1 MSRIAGSFN
10 EFKWVWSTQKPGL
23 LQLMP
28 LVGFAVDNF
37 TALMMGALIGLER
50 QWRQRS
56 AGLRTNALVA
66 LGASL
71 FVSLSGLATGAIDQT
86 RIAAQVV
93 TGIGFLGAGLMMRE
107 GLSVRGLNTA
117 ATLWCAGAVGTL
129 AGLGFLVESIIGTGL
144 IIATH
149 LILRPISKRLNI
161 QSARTGAEDSLYVLN
176 IVCRGNDEQHIR
188 ARLVQEVVGESVHL
202 QSIESE
208 DIAGTDKVSV
218 KAFVLTTGRQETR
231 MERIVGLLSLEPTVT
246 AANWKSQPQHL
257 EE

>member
-1 MSRIAGSFN
+1 MNLLDFAANSFIALFLG
-10 EFKWVWSTQKPGL
+10 
-23 LQLMP
+23 
-28 LVGFAVDNF
+28 AV
-37 TALMMGALIGLER
+37 IGLER
-50 QWRQRS
+50 QWRQRN

-71 FVSLSGLATGAIDQT
+71 FVSLSRLAAGVGDST

-93 TGIGFLGAGLMMRE
+93 SGIGFLGAGLTMRE
-107 GLSVRGLNTA
+107 GLTIRGLNTA

-129 AGLGFLVESIIGTGL
+129 AGLGFRVESAVG
-144 IIATH
+144 AAMVVVTH
-149 LILRPISKRLNI
+149 LILRTLAGRLQWGSFQTKDEN
-161 QSARTGAEDSLYVLN
+161 ALYVFN
-176 IVCRGNDEQHIR
+176 IICRSSDEQHIR

-218 KAFVLTTGRQETR
+218 KAFVLTRGGQEAR

-246 AANWKSQPQHL
+246 AANWKSEPRGL

>member
-1 MSRIAGSFN
+1 MRLVEFAANSFIA
-10 EFKWVWSTQKPGL
+10 
-23 LQLMP
+23 
-28 LVGFAVDNF
+28 LV
-37 TALMMGALIGLER
+37 LGALIGLER
-50 QWRQRS
+50 QWRQRN

-71 FVSLSGLATGAIDQT
+71 FVSLSQLATGVGDST

-107 GLSVRGLNTA
+107 GHSIRGLNTA

-129 AGLGFLVESIIGTGL
+129 AGLGFRVEAAIG
-144 IIATH
+144 AAMVVVTH
-149 LILRPISKRLNI
+149 LMLRELTIRLNW
-161 QSARTGAEDSLYVLN
+161 QSFQTKDENALYILN
-176 IVCRGNDEQHIR
+176 IICRSSDEQHLR
-188 ARLVQEVVGESVHL
+188 ARLVQEITGVSIHL
-202 QSIESE
+202 QSLESE

-218 KAFVLTTGRQETR
+218 KAFVLTRGKQEAR

-246 AANWKSQPQHL
+246 AANWKSEPQHL

>member
-1 MSRIAGSFN
+1 MHSEAIGQYLHEHS
-10 EFKWVWSTQKPGL
+10 
-23 LQLMP
+23 
-28 LVGFAVDNF
+28 LVGFAANSF
-37 TALMMGALIGLER
+37 IALVLGALIGLER
-50 QWRQRS
+50 QWRQRN

-71 FVSLSGLATGAIDQT
+71 FVSLSQLATGVGDST

-129 AGLGFLVESIIGTGL
+129 AGLGFRAESAIG
-144 IIATH
+144 AAMVVVTH
-149 LILRPISKRLNI
+149 LMLRALAIRLKWPSFQTKDENALYILNI
-161 QSARTGAEDSLYVLN
+161 
-176 IVCRGNDEQHIR
+176 ICRSNDEQHIR
-188 ARLVQEVVGESVHL
+188 ARLVQEVIGESVHL

-208 DIAGTDKVSV
+208 DIARTDKVSV
-218 KAFVLTTGRQETR
+218 KAFVLTSGRQETR

-246 AANWKSQPQHL
+246 AANWKSEPQHL

>member
-1 MSRIAGSFN
+1 
-10 EFKWVWSTQKPGL
+10 
-23 LQLMP
+23 MP

-37 TALMMGALIGLER
+37 TALMMGSLIGLER
-50 QWRQRS
+50 QWRQRN

-161 QSARTGAEDSLYVLN
+161 QSARTGEEYSLYVLS
-176 IVCRGNDEQHIR
+176 IVCRSSEEQHIR
-188 ARLVQEVVGESVHL
+188 TILVREIVQESVLL

-208 DIAGTDKVSV
+208 DIAGTDKVEV
-218 KAFVLTTGRQETR
+218 KAFALTRGGQESR
-231 MERIVGLLSLEPTVT
+231 MESIVGLLSLEPSVT
-246 AANWKSQPQHL
+246 AASWKSTPQHL